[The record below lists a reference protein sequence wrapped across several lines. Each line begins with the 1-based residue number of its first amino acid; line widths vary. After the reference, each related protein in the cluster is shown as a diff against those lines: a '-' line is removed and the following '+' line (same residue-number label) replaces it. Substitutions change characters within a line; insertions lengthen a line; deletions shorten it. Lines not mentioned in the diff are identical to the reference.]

1 MQPGFKV
8 VFQPDGKRDSFQRET
23 TVLEAAR
30 SLGVDINSICGGS
43 HACGKC
49 IIKITSGSSPEPS
62 EPERRFLDEES
73 LRNGFRLACMLEI
86 ADDLW
91 VTVPKE
97 SRTGTQRLQTEGLMT
112 EVAVSPMVSKR
123 LSEAGIDVLY
133 GEDVIRHLDT
143 DDAELLGFAVDIG
156 STKLAGYLMDLSN
169 GDVLSVATAMN
180 PQIPY
185 GEDIISRIT
194 YAIQKP
200 ENNGILH
207 ETLRKGVEQLLEEAC
222 SESNK
227 AKDDVY
233 DIVLVGNT
241 AMQHFILGS
250 DVHPLSR
257 SPFKP
262 VSLEHR
268 DLPPETLRLAPN
280 ARVHVPPLIAGF
292 VGADCVAANLAT
304 GVYKSYEMCFLMDIG
319 TNTEIV
325 VGSKDHMVACSCASG
340 PAFEGAHIRY
350 GMRAAS
356 GAIEGVWINEALE
369 PMIKVIDDAEPV
381 GICGS
386 GLIDILSE
394 MLRTGIIDS
403 TGRFSSIDHPRL
415 RQRDDV
421 KEYVV
426 AWNNESGLDE
436 DISITQL
443 DIREL
448 QKGKAAI
455 FSGSY
460 IALRQLGLEPNV
472 IDHVYI
478 AGAFGTYINR
488 ESAVNIGMIPEFKQT
503 AIEQVGNAAGTGA
516 RMILLSGK
524 AREDA
529 KKIRENVEYIE
540 LATHPEYNKAYLD
553 ALMLPHRDLSYF
565 PQTTGKLESS
575 GWVKGKLHRSHR

>member
-1 MQPGFKV
+1 
-8 VFQPDGKRDSFQRET
+8 
-23 TVLEAAR
+23 
-30 SLGVDINSICGGS
+30 
-43 HACGKC
+43 
-49 IIKITSGSSPEPS
+49 
-62 EPERRFLDEES
+62 
-73 LRNGFRLACMLEI
+73 
-86 ADDLW
+86 
-91 VTVPKE
+91 
-97 SRTGTQRLQTEGLMT
+97 
-112 EVAVSPMVSKR
+112 
-123 LSEAGIDVLY
+123 
-133 GEDVIRHLDT
+133 
-143 DDAELLGFAVDIG
+143 
-156 STKLAGYLMDLSN
+156 
-169 GDVLSVATAMN
+169 MN
-180 PQIPY
+180 PQLPY

-194 YAIQKP
+194 SAIQTH
-200 ENNGILH
+200 ENNRILH
-207 ETLRKGVEQLLEEAC
+207 KTLRRGVEQLLGKAC
-222 SESNK
+222 TMASRSR
-227 AKDDVY
+227 DDVY

-250 DVHPLSR
+250 DVHPISR

-262 VSLEHR
+262 VNLDHR
-268 DLPPETLRLAPN
+268 DLPPETLNLAPY

-304 GVYKSYEMCFLMDIG
+304 SVYRSSELCFLMDIG

-325 VGSKDHMVACSCASG
+325 VGSKNHMVACSCASG

-356 GAIEGVWINEALE
+356 GAIEGVWIDESLE
-369 PMIKVIDDAEPV
+369 PRIKVIDDALPV

-386 GLIDILSE
+386 GLIDVLSE

-403 TGRFSSIDHPRL
+403 TGRLTSLVHPRL
-415 RQRDDV
+415 RQRNEV

-426 AWNNESGLDE
+426 AWSQDSGLDE

-455 FSGSY
+455 FSGSH
-460 IALRQLGLEPNV
+460 IALKQLGLEPSM
-472 IDHVYI
+472 IEHVYI

-516 RMILLSGK
+516 RMILLSEK

-529 KKIRENVEYIE
+529 KKIREKVEYIE
-540 LATHPEYNKAYLD
+540 LATHPGYNKAYID
-553 ALMLPHRDLSYF
+553 ALMFPHRDLSLF
-565 PQTTGKLESS
+565 PQTTRKLEDS
-575 GWVKGKLHRSHR
+575 GWVKGKLHR